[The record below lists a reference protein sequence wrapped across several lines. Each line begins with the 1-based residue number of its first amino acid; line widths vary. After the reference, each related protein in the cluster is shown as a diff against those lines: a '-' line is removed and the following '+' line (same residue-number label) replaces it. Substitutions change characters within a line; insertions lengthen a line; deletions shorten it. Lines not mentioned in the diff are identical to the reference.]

1 MYTNLIHTAMVLG
14 YLLITLMFGLLQ
26 MAKVI
31 LSKLVAIDASMQEST
46 LSLANMSFSTPSVL
60 DNESIQDFYF
70 KWGTADEDNLPVF
83 EYTMDDIDL
92 ALSIAA
98 YEEEMDLEWED
109 EIMGY
114 TLSDIVEFMVLDS
127 EDDPYEHMPFQA
139 SMRRSAKTNK
149 RGINVVLN
157 CGEERSV
164 HHYNA
169 KDRK

>member
-1 MYTNLIHTAMVLG
+1 MYNTTIFNAMVLG

-26 MAKVI
+26 VAKVI
-31 LSKLVAIDASMQEST
+31 LSKRVAIDASMQEST

-60 DNESIQDFYF
+60 ENESIQDFYS
-70 KWGTADEDNLPVF
+70 KWDVAED
-83 EYTMDDIDL
+83 DL
-92 ALSIAA
+92 LEQSIAA
-98 YEEEMDLEWED
+98 YEEEMDLEWET
-109 EIMGY
+109 EIQGY
-114 TLSDIVEFMVLDS
+114 MFTDIAVNMLLTS
-127 EDDPYEHMPFQA
+127 EDDPYEDMVYMA

-149 RGINVVLN
+149 RINFVLN